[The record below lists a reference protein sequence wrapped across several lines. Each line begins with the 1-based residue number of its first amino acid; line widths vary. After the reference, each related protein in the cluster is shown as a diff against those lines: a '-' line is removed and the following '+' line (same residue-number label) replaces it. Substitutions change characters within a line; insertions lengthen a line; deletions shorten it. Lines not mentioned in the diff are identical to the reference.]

1 MTIPNEP
8 SKRSK
13 TPPKPK
19 SAAEIIERL
28 SAPAVP
34 GRKVSA
40 TNVARL
46 FRTKARMPTSE
57 AERTALRER
66 LRVVDPTW
74 EVRAAIVTHGYPELA
89 PASTATLGYELT
101 VEARQETAYPASGLA
116 DITAIHR
123 WVDTLWRTNSRP
135 GARVMPW
142 IALVALWPDRHLP
155 GFARTL
161 GTLLGGPINNRRA
174 ASAPPIEQLGA
185 DLTEAPNGA
194 RLLGEV
200 NAIIQPLAEF
210 GSRINELEGE
220 LEAAL
225 KRNAA
230 TRAEV
235 SDLQLRAA
243 VLLEQVASHKA
254 RADEA
259 ERGLTSGLSAAER
272 RLAETAG
279 RATQAHA
286 KTAKTYGPEV
296 AALASDIR
304 MYLDRSEPNVDGA
317 LKRADDLIDLGKRL
331 EAEGS

>member
-1 MTIPNEP
+1 MTIPPEP
-8 SKRSK
+8 PKRSK

-28 SAPAVP
+28 STVSVP
-34 GRKVSA
+34 GKTVSA
-40 TNVARL
+40 ASVHRL
-46 FRTKARMPTSE
+46 FRTKSRMPTS
-57 AERTALRER
+57 ASEREALRDQ

-89 PASTATLGYELT
+89 PASTATLGYDLAI
-101 VEARQETAYPASGLA
+101 EARQVTAYPSSGLA
-116 DITAIHR
+116 DAIAIQR
-123 WVDTLWRTNSRP
+123 WIDTLWRANSRP

-155 GFARTL
+155 GFARSL
-161 GTLLGGPINNRRA
+161 GTLISGPISNRRA
-174 ASAPPIEQLGA
+174 TSAPPIEQLGA
-185 DLTEAPNGA
+185 DLTEAPKGA

-200 NAIIQPLAEF
+200 NSIIQPFAESD
-210 GSRINELEGE
+210 SRISELEGE

-235 SDLQLRAA
+235 SDLEQRAA
-243 VLLEQVASHKA
+243 SLQAQVSSHKT

-259 ERGLTSGLSAAER
+259 ERGLTSGLSDAER

-279 RATQAHA
+279 RASQAHA

-317 LKRADDLIDLGKRL
+317 LQRVDDLIDLGKRL